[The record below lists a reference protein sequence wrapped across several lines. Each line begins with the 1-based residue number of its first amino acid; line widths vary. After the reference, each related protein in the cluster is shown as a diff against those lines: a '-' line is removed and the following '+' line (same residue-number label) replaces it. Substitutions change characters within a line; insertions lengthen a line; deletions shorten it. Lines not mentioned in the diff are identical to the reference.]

1 MPGELSTLWHGD
13 SHTWERSVCS
23 CWGRLPDTQV
33 WLFQHHRGWTH
44 WKISP
49 LVVSLLLGA
58 TYEYWRAR
66 NAFMGEF
73 DWANVRTLIQGHW
86 IFLCACIVGWYTHLL
101 LDGRFRIFPTDQD
114 HH

>member
-1 MPGELSTLWHGD
+1 M
-13 SHTWERSVCS
+13 SHTQKPVTLLPRRFWLGFTLVSLACAPAPQPAADLSSAHREREN
-23 CWGRLPDTQV
+23 
-33 WLFQHHRGWTH
+33 
-44 WKISP
+44 P

-73 DWANVRTLIQGHW
+73 DWANVQTLIQGHW

-101 LDGRFRIFPTDQD
+101 LDGRVRIFPPDQD